1 MIQQESIVEVA
12 DNSGAKKAMCIK
24 VLGGS
29 HKNIASIGDIV
40 VVVVKDALANARVKK
55 GQIFKAVLVRVKS
68 NYLRDDGSYI
78 TFDKNA
84 VVLIDN
90 KGEPIGTRV
99 FGPVMRE
106 LRQFKM
112 AKILSL
118 APEVL

>member
-1 MIQQESIVEVA
+1 MIQQESIIEVA
-12 DNSGAKKAMCIK
+12 DNSGARKVMCIK

-29 HKNIASIGDIV
+29 HKTTASIGEV
-40 VVVVKDALANARVKK
+40 FVAVVKEALPNARVKK
-55 GQIFKAVLVRVKS
+55 GQIFKAVLVRLKH
-68 NYLRDDGSYI
+68 NYLREDGSYI

-84 VVLIDN
+84 AVLVN
-90 KGEPIGTRV
+90 NNGEPIGTRV

-112 AKILSL
+112 TKILSL

>member
-12 DNSGAKKAMCIK
+12 DNSGARKVMCIK

-29 HKNIASIGDIV
+29 HKNTAGVGEIFVG
-40 VVVVKDALANARVKK
+40 VVKDALPNARVKK
-55 GQIFKAVLVRVKS
+55 GQIFKAVLVRVKN

-84 VVLIDN
+84 AVLVN
-90 KGEPIGTRV
+90 NNGEPIGTRV

-112 AKILSL
+112 TKILSL

>member
-1 MIQQESIVEVA
+1 MIQQESIVDVA
-12 DNSGAKKAMCIK
+12 DNSGARKVMCIK

-29 HKNIASIGDIV
+29 HKKTAIV
-40 VVVVKDALANARVKK
+40 GEIFVGVVKDALPNARVKK
-55 GQIFKAVLVRVKS
+55 GQIFKAVLVRVKY
-68 NYLRDDGSYI
+68 NCLRDDGSYI

-84 VVLIDN
+84 AVLVN
-90 KGEPIGTRV
+90 NNGEPIGTRV

-112 AKILSL
+112 TKILSL

>member
-1 MIQQESIVEVA
+1 MIQQESIVDVA
-12 DNSGAKKAMCIK
+12 DNSGAKKVMCIK

-29 HKNIASIGDIV
+29 KKNIASVGDV
-40 VVVVKDALANARVKK
+40 VVAVVKDALPNARVKK

-112 AKILSL
+112 TKILSL

>member
-29 HKNIASIGDIV
+29 KKNIATVGDIV

-106 LRQFKM
+106 LRQYKM
-112 AKILSL
+112 TKILSL